1 MEKLLYWDATRF
13 IEILNIYRMKGE
25 PLSTFA
31 KRMGFNSHKI
41 VQDWN
46 KGQQPSVKS
55 LLQIKEKLGI
65 SQEHFD
71 VMCYEAHGVV
81 LRKIDITLEQM
92 RTDEITSA
100 LQLPRNPVIERLC
113 ELQRVGES
121 EAAFIRRIGIDAETW
136 QDWKMKEPQGIT
148 MATLMGLIAIISATI
163 EPQDNKTIESIMQW
177 FFDDNKKL
185 SENVVPKYDKQRTH
199 KTSFPRRRIV

>member
-1 MEKLLYWDATRF
+1 
-13 IEILNIYRMKGE
+13 MKGE

-46 KGQQPSVKS
+46 KGQQPSIKS

-71 VMCYEAHGVV
+71 VMCHEAHGVV

-92 RTDEITSA
+92 ELDEITSA
-100 LQLPRNPVIERLC
+100 LQLPRNPVIEKLC
-113 ELQRVGES
+113 ELQRVDES
-121 EAAFIRRIGIDAETW
+121 EAVFIRRIGIDAETW
-136 QDWKMKEPQGIT
+136 LDWKMKEPKDIT
-148 MATLMGLIAIISATI
+148 ITILTGLLERISENIEQEDIKTLTSMMQWSFL
-163 EPQDNKTIESIMQW
+163 EKVNNKTI
-177 FFDDNKKL
+177 
-185 SENVVPKYDKQRTH
+185 SEKTTPKSDKRKIQ
-199 KTSFPRRRIV
+199 KTSFPRRRIA